1 MKSIDTLLLF
11 VWHSCHS
18 CIAQNIEKKKEY
30 FQKLSL
36 YKNIF
41 DTIVFT
47 QRKHLNPIYY
57 LLKSNCPPFLI
68 INERHSAFKFSH
80 WCHLPTSWVVN
91 ALVSQHRTLL
101 VSHNCFG
108 SPRDPHQNKPYPNK
122 TKRQNNNYYINLHS
136 SFKQLQ

>member
-18 CIAQNIEKKKEY
+18 CIAQNIEEKKEY

-47 QRKHLNPIYY
+47 QRKHLNLICY

-91 ALVSQHRTLL
+91 ASVLQHRASLYWYHTTAL
-101 VSHNCFG
+101 VA
-108 SPRDPHQNKPYPNK
+108 QEIV
-122 TKRQNNNYYINLHS
+122 TKINLTQT
-136 SFKQLQ
+136 KQKDKTIITT